1 MNRFSFSW
9 CRDIPRL
16 NRSFLIEDYLDAIR
30 GLGIE
35 KSVHVEADVDEPYM
49 LAETRYILGLAES
62 SENPLTGVVACC
74 RPEHNGFRQYLDQ
87 IAGYPAL
94 KGVRRILHTQPD
106 SIGQSRTFIE
116 NIRALSSYGLS
127 FDVNVLARQLPIAIN
142 LVKSCPDVTFMREI
156 SRFPNVSCKVSGIL
170 VYADHENWTA
180 EDLGPF
186 IDHTLECFGWERV
199 MFGSDWPVV
208 TQAATLKKWV
218 ETLSF
223 LTEGASEGDRR
234 KLFYENAARV
244 YRLT

>member
-1 MNRFSFSW
+1 
-9 CRDIPRL
+9 
-16 NRSFLIEDYLDAIR
+16 
-30 GLGIE
+30 
-35 KSVHVEADVDEPYM
+35 M

-87 IAGYPAL
+87 IAGHPAL

-116 NIRALSSYGLS
+116 NIKALSFYRLS

-142 LVKSCPDVTFMREI
+142 LVKSCPDVTFILDHCGVPGVKEKALDPWRDSMREI

-180 EDLGPF
+180 EDLRPF

-223 LTEGASEGDRR
+223 LTESASEGDRR